1 MPTETSTAV
10 IDALRWRYATK
21 SFDATKKIP
30 ASQFERLE
38 DALQLSPSSFGLQPY
53 KFVIVTNQK
62 LKDELLAACWNQT
75 QVVNCSHFVIL
86 ARDLEINEK
95 SVETYVDL
103 ISETRNVPAE
113 SLKAYKDMMIGYV
126 KNSTPEKLADWASK
140 QAYIALGNL
149 MTVAATFKIDNCPME
164 GIVQPEVDR
173 ILNLK
178 EKGCS
183 AVVACALGY
192 RAEDDKH
199 AQLKKV
205 RFSKEKLF
213 IHI

>member
-1 MPTETSTAV
+1 MPTETTTSV
-10 IDALRWRYATK
+10 IDGLKWRYATK
-21 SFDATKKIP
+21 LFDATKKIP
-30 ASQFERLE
+30 ASQFEILE
-38 DALQLSPSSFGLQPY
+38 NALQLSPSSFGMQPY
-53 KFVIVTNQK
+53 KFVVVTDQK
-62 LKDELLAACWNQT
+62 LKDELVAACWNQT
-75 QVVNCSHFVIL
+75 QSATCSHFVIF

-95 SVETYVDL
+95 TVEKYIDL
-103 ISETRNVPAE
+103 IAETRSLPVE
-113 SLKAYKDMMIGYV
+113 SMSAHKDMMTGYV

-149 MTVAATFKIDNCPME
+149 MTVASTLQIDSCPME
-164 GIVQPEVDR
+164 GIVPAEVDR

-192 RAEDDKH
+192 RSPDCKYAKM
-199 AQLKKV
+199 KKV

-213 IHI
+213 IHL